1 MLQSQPMT
9 KKLEFPI
16 QLTYDPVYKGWVA
29 ECLTLYG
36 CMSQGK
42 TKEEAME
49 NVDKAIKAYMEALEK
64 ETKGNFAT
72 RKVEVSVP

>member
-1 MLQSQPMT
+1 MT

-16 QLTYDPVYKGWVA
+16 KLTYDPEYKGWVT

-42 TKEEAME
+42 TKEESLE
-49 NVDKAIKAYMEALEK
+49 NIDKAIKAYMEVLEK
-64 ETKGNFAT
+64 EPSGEVAT
-72 RKVEVSVP
+72 RKVEVTIP